1 MIRMILTEEQGTDSA
16 FNRFLVIYNLMKLM
30 IMILVI
36 LILILIWWLS
46 VMTMLIMM
54 LIMMWSLVVDQNK
67 TWTSGQEGS
76 SITVPAFAASAPDRV
91 IIILNIIIIIF
102 IVSNVNKSLDF
113 PFFGGQ
119 CCLFTNAVMSWPS
132 SPDRKVGPRLTVTL
146 ANLKKRLL
154 SPKVGPS
161 KIHYQIIKRPNPTH
175 CGLSFSILATFGF
188 ALDYDDMKRNCGDV
202 KKM

>member
-30 IMILVI
+30 IMILG
-36 LILILIWWLS
+36 ILIWWLS
-46 VMTMLIMM
+46 GMTMLIMM

-113 PFFGGQ
+113 PFF
-119 CCLFTNAVMSWPS
+119 FTNAVMSWPS

-146 ANLKKRLL
+146 ANLKKDYCHQRLVHQKYITR
-154 SPKVGPS
+154 S
-161 KIHYQIIKRPNPTH
+161 
-175 CGLSFSILATFGF
+175 
-188 ALDYDDMKRNCGDV
+188 
-202 KKM
+202 

>member
-1 MIRMILTEEQGTDSA
+1 
-16 FNRFLVIYNLMKLM
+16 
-30 IMILVI
+30 
-36 LILILIWWLS
+36 
-46 VMTMLIMM
+46 MLIMM

-76 SITVPAFAASAPDRV
+76 SITVPAFAASAPDCV

-146 ANLKKRLL
+146 ANLKKKITVTKGWSTKNTLPDHKKTKSHTLRIVLQHPCDLWLCFRLWW
-154 SPKVGPS
+154 
-161 KIHYQIIKRPNPTH
+161 YE
-175 CGLSFSILATFGF
+175 
-188 ALDYDDMKRNCGDV
+188 
-202 KKM
+202 KKLWWC

>member
-1 MIRMILTEEQGTDSA
+1 MIRMTEEQRTDSA
-16 FNRFLVIYNLMKLM
+16 FNQFLVIYNLMKLM
-30 IMILVI
+30 IMILG
-36 LILILIWWLS
+36 ILIWWLS
-46 VMTMLIMM
+46 GMTMLIMM

-146 ANLKKRLL
+146 ANLKKDYCHQRLVHQKYITR
-154 SPKVGPS
+154 S
-161 KIHYQIIKRPNPTH
+161 
-175 CGLSFSILATFGF
+175 
-188 ALDYDDMKRNCGDV
+188 
-202 KKM
+202 